1 MRCQGTARS
10 HDCPAQS
17 MSPGVELQLPE
28 PELLVW
34 GCPSACVLLGPQ
46 GFYLSRFQSK
56 DESRRQEQLGD
67 VGGKANCFLC
77 TETPSGTCQHGKEW
91 FLCPTTRQAGFLKP
105 LLGCW
110 RRVLNPVNRCSS
122 LLFWGSKIQGQST
135 CRPVLTQK

>member
-10 HDCPAQS
+10 HDSPAQS
-17 MSPGVELQLPE
+17 RSPGVGLQLPE

-56 DESRRQEQLGD
+56 DESRRQEQLED
-67 VGGKANCFLC
+67 VGGKGNCFLC

-91 FLCPTTRQAGFLKP
+91 FLCPTTGQAAFLKP

-110 RRVLNPVNRCSS
+110 RRVLRPSTGIPLSS
-122 LLFWGSKIQGQST
+122 SGGLKPRGSQPAS
-135 CRPVLTQK
+135 PF